1 MQSENKKLY
10 DPQELVTIPLTRD
23 QWHKVTTAIQNDADR
38 DHAFMTNWLG
48 VCVNKEFAA
57 ETAARYERNYKE
69 LDALRAA
76 IEKVLYEP
84 WAPKLDTADNEEDST
99 NETTES

>member
-1 MQSENKKLY
+1 MDERKLY

-23 QWHKVTTAIQNDADR
+23 QWGKVTNSLKNDADR

-57 ETAARYERNYKE
+57 ETAARYERAYKE

-76 IEKVLYEP
+76 IEKVLHEP
-84 WAPKLDTADNEEDST
+84 WEPKPDPDDGEE
-99 NETTES
+99 